1 MSALAEQIIHFFNF
15 IGSLVCH
22 QNPKKTLIIGELFL
36 PVCAR
41 CTGAYLGF
49 LVGYIV
55 ILFRKK
61 KAKGPPNLWVTL
73 VLSLPMIVDV
83 VTQVLGIR
91 ESMPSLRLLTGL
103 FFGTAL
109 LPFLIYLLQLAPI
122 MQHLPVFSLISPQ
135 NPQLN
140 DVKNPWIPFEAS
152 LLGVLVCLAPFFLI
166 GYATTSSN
174 PFLYWIITV
183 PIILSIIIHIFL
195 LPALILGS
203 LVYEFF
209 RFYILDR
216 RR

>member
-1 MSALAEQIIHFFNF
+1 MSALPEQIIHFFNF

-22 QNPKKTLIIGELFL
+22 QDSKKTLIIGEQLV

-49 LVGYIV
+49 LVGYVV

-61 KAKGPPNLWVTL
+61 KANGPPNLWVTL
-73 VLSLPMIVDV
+73 VLSIPMIVDV
-83 VTQVLGIR
+83 ATQVLGVR

-122 MQHLPVFSLISPQ
+122 MQHLPVFSMISPQ
-135 NPQLN
+135 KPQVN
-140 DVKNPWIPFEAS
+140 DVKNPWIPFRAS
-152 LLGVLVCLAPFFLI
+152 LLGVLVCLGTFFLV

-174 PFLYWIITV
+174 PLLYWIITL
-183 PIILSIIIHIFL
+183 PTILSIFIHIFY
-195 LPALILGS
+195 LPVLVLGS